1 MQVQNISIP
10 SSPKFPGSRA
20 LTPVL
25 GALLVIAAGH
35 EAFINKR
42 ILSSK
47 LFIFFGL
54 ISYPLYLWHWPLL
67 SLAYICNGQIPD
79 AYIRAIC
86 VVLAIFLSIL
96 TFYFIEPPLRYG
108 KAPKLKAISLFVVL
122 LGLGGGLAIIY
133 ILMMA
138 TALDIQKLLFWIK
151 KIKKFGKL
159 KVMITK
165 SANLFS
171 LIG

>member
-1 MQVQNISIP
+1 MPWTRFWELSFGSVLAYITMFKSNLTSKLQSTKIANILSILGVVLIVIGYISIP
-10 SSPKFPGSRA
+10 RSPKFPGSRA

-25 GALLVIAAGH
+25 GALLVIAAGQ
-35 EAFINKR
+35 EAFINKK

-96 TFYFIEPPLRYG
+96 TFYFINKR
-108 KAPKLKAISLFVVL
+108 
-122 LGLGGGLAIIY
+122 
-133 ILMMA
+133 
-138 TALDIQKLLFWIK
+138 T
-151 KIKKFGKL
+151 
-159 KVMITK
+159 
-165 SANLFS
+165 
-171 LIG
+171 